1 MRPRPCWDTIAGV
14 TDIRVLNDEAQFRA
28 HATVF
33 RRAMHWGPPTDEQ
46 WQVVLPSYEP
56 GRALAAFEG
65 DEMIGTTQSY
75 ASSLV
80 VPGGAVVPHSAISRV
95 GVRADYTR
103 RGVLTALM
111 REQLSTLPDPVATLR
126 ASEGRIYGRFG
137 YGMAGR
143 WRTVVIDAKRA
154 VIPGNPTGRVRM
166 LDQDTAD
173 KLLPELHE
181 AVGLTKP
188 GQIGRWPGWWARARD
203 RKSDAENSV
212 TVVHSGPDGDD
223 GFLTYKV
230 SENREFVH
238 KLSIEDFVWAN
249 DDAWRDLWIYVTR
262 LDLVDKVEIELA
274 LDEPVSW
281 LFEDPRVVNT
291 TEVFDEIW
299 LRLVDVPRMLQARRY
314 GVADPVVIEV
324 GDKLLPANDGR
335 YRVSPDGVER
345 VDAEADIAIPVDL
358 LGAVYLGDTTFS
370 QLAATKWIEGTRLAD
385 ADALFAVPQKPFCG
399 TFF

>member
-1 MRPRPCWDTIAGV
+1 M

-154 VIPGNPTGRVRM
+154 VIPGDLTGRVRM

-188 GQIGRWPGWWARARD
+188 GQIGRWAGWWARARD

-212 TVVHSGPDGDD
+212 TVVHSGPGGDD

-262 LDLVDKVEIELA
+262 LDLIDKVEIELA

-299 LRLVDVPRMLQARRY
+299 LRLVDVPRMLQARTY
-314 GVADPVVIEV
+314 GTADPVVIEV
-324 GDKLLPANDGR
+324 RDKLLPANDGR

-345 VDAEADIAIPVDL
+345 VEAEADITIPVAL
-358 LGAVYLGDTTFS
+358 LGAVYFGDTTFS